1 MRSPERR
8 ERTFLSKMFR
18 TICLYMIIAL
28 CSFFT
33 YIMLFGDVTFNPTVP
48 GNVDASEDSNM
59 NKLME
64 AFTSA
69 NNVTGDVTI
78 SVTSADLDVI
88 VDIEAKVNMKNF
100 DFDVTLNTEI
110 DDKSYVI
117 NAFKNSELD
126 NFLHLNINDFAIK
139 FDLNEVSFG
148 NIDFSSILSQFENSA
163 KLSEILDAVGTVIGI
178 DLNNFDMASLMSKVE
193 INENVV
199 ESGYRF
205 TIYFGNL
212 KFTLDASEDFKD
224 MTATVRE
231 LTMNNY
237 KINISVNSIKL
248 DSQNFDIETPSVDN
262 EIDISSLAKI
272 IDNAKLDDSSYGVSG
287 DIVVK
292 YGDLELAGNVG
303 VRYDELDKKAFVR
316 FKTSFN
322 GIDAYVY
329 YIDNNVYLSVEHL
342 NLRINLDDNFAEIED
357 V

>member
-126 NFLHLNINDFAIK
+126 NFLHFLY
-139 FDLNEVSFG
+139 
-148 NIDFSSILSQFENSA
+148 QFC
-163 KLSEILDAVGTVIGI
+163 
-178 DLNNFDMASLMSKVE
+178 
-193 INENVV
+193 
-199 ESGYRF
+199 R
-205 TIYFGNL
+205 
-212 KFTLDASEDFKD
+212 
-224 MTATVRE
+224 
-231 LTMNNY
+231 
-237 KINISVNSIKL
+237 
-248 DSQNFDIETPSVDN
+248 
-262 EIDISSLAKI
+262 
-272 IDNAKLDDSSYGVSG
+272 
-287 DIVVK
+287 
-292 YGDLELAGNVG
+292 
-303 VRYDELDKKAFVR
+303 
-316 FKTSFN
+316 
-322 GIDAYVY
+322 AYQ
-329 YIDNNVYLSVEHL
+329 
-342 NLRINLDDNFAEIED
+342 
-357 V
+357 